1 MSQDNITGMQ
11 SLASLEFYEGSLMA
25 LDTLQEMGLNL
36 EVSLF
41 DDPVMWADW
50 KTFWINTNDPV

>member
-1 MSQDNITGMQ
+1 MCTVYPISCPHLDRTELENLMSQDNITGMQ

-36 EVSLF
+36 EVS
-41 DDPVMWADW
+41 VR
-50 KTFWINTNDPV
+50 